1 MRREVN
7 HFDTR
12 DLALPLVDNL
22 MKISR
27 TDLEGLQESTRNFSL
42 ENLDSKKTH
51 LQYKRTALLL
61 DALVNVRHA
70 DICPLLRFYTA
81 YKGSFLPTFRD
92 NLSVPSSKVKKSKK
106 NWISLPSKMGPIG
119 YPETSIINYHY
130 TLCKIPK
137 EGRCHLHRDESL
149 LSRN

>member
-1 MRREVN
+1 MRVEVN

-12 DLALPLVDNL
+12 DLVLSILNNL

-27 TDLEGLQESTRNFSL
+27 TDLEGLQESTGNFSL
-42 ENLDSKKTH
+42 ENPESKRTH
-51 LQYKRTALLL
+51 FQYKRTALSL
-61 DALVNVRHA
+61 DALVNVMHA

-81 YKGSFLPTFRD
+81 YSGSFLPMFRD
-92 NLSVPSSKVKKSKK
+92 YLSVPSSRVKKSYS
-106 NWISLPSKMGPIG
+106 WTSWLSKMGPIG
-119 YPETSIINYHY
+119 YPETSIIYYHY

-137 EGRCHLHRDESL
+137 EGRSHLCRGESL